1 MDIQGAFQKL
11 QIKIESWV
19 DALILMLPNF
29 VVAIVLVILFVVLAK
44 ITRNIVGRLL
54 DRVSHNTAINRLIS
68 AMLYIIVII
77 IGSFIAL
84 GVLNLDK
91 TVTSLLAGAGI
102 IGLALGFA
110 FQDTFANFISG
121 VIIATRRP
129 FRIGDIV
136 ETNDFF
142 GTVMQMNLRTTVLR
156 TPQAQKIIIPNKS
169 VLQNPITNYSF
180 FGERRIDLEVGIS
193 YGEDLEKVKSVTTA
207 AIEQIDYL
215 QKDKEVEFFYKEFG
229 DSSINFEIR
238 YWINFYGQTE
248 YLKARS
254 EGVMKIK
261 AAYDQN
267 DITIPFPIRT
277 LDFGIKGGEKLSEI
291 LTEGGKNKS

>member
-11 QIKIESWV
+11 QVKIENWM

-29 VVAIVLVILFVVLAK
+29 VVAILLVLLFVVLAR
-44 ITRNIVGRLL
+44 ITRNLVGKLL
-54 DRVSHNTAINRLIS
+54 DRVSHNPAINRLIS
-68 AMLYIIVII
+68 SVLYIVVII
-77 IGSFIAL
+77 IGCFIAL

-142 GTVMQMNLRTTVLR
+142 GTVLQMNLRTTVIR
-156 TPQAQKIIIPNKS
+156 TPQAQKVIIPNKS

-193 YGEDLEKVKSVTTA
+193 YGEDLEKVKSVTMA
-207 AIEQIDYL
+207 AIQQIDDL
-215 QKDKEVEFFYKEFG
+215 QKDKDVEFFYKEFG

-238 YWINFYGQTE
+238 YWINFYRQTD

-261 AAYDQN
+261 AAFDQN

-277 LDFGIKGGEKLSEI
+277 LDFGIKGGEKLNEMLIQS
-291 LTEGGKNKS
+291 GKNKS